1 MPEPYSKFGD
11 ILIGSIN
18 CLPRDSKKPPFNA
31 PTTIVH
37 KWVFEAVRKNKR
49 KEQVAGFDPVA
60 TRADVEKTLKLEDA
74 YTRLAE
80 ETKGHWGGKDFDKSN
95 VSVVHTSMRANSPEG
110 LSVQETVEF
119 ALLYDP
125 DMFAAGVMV
134 ADAERKQP
142 VAFVGDLVGVAPHL
156 TATLPEEGQ
165 KTIEYS
171 STTTVSVSQ
180 STQEGWEVGLTAEAG
195 VNFKGAEVK
204 RSLSVKWAKTTT
216 NTTEVTK
223 THTESSGITIPKN
236 EWARMDVRACAGVY
250 EGWLAFH
257 NRRTGKIEMY
267 PVRGI
272 VHVPG
277 FVSPVAVYRMSAP
290 SNAFSEIERA
300 LISEYSRVGTA
311 LEQAAADVNSD
322 GQYSALAVEHARL
335 EAAVGAMFPS

>member
-31 PTTIVH
+31 PSTIVH
-37 KWVFEAVRKNKR
+37 KWAFEAVRKGKL
-49 KEQVAGFDPVA
+49 KEQRAGFDVVA
-60 TRADVEKTLKLEDA
+60 TRADIEKTLKLEDA
-74 YTRLAE
+74 YTRLAA
-80 ETKGHWGGKDFDKSN
+80 ETKGHWAGKDFDKSN
-95 VSVVHTSMRANSPEG
+95 VSVVHNSMRDNPEK
-110 LSVQETVEF
+110 LSVQEAVEF
-119 ALLYDP
+119 GLLYDP
-125 DMFAAGVMV
+125 DMFVAAIMV
-134 ADAERKQP
+134 ADAARKQP

-156 TATLPEEGQ
+156 TATLPEEGE

-171 STTTVSVSQ
+171 ETTTVSVSQ

-195 VNFKGAEVK
+195 VNFKGGEVK

-223 THTESSGITIPKN
+223 THTETSGITIPKN
-236 EWARMDVRACAGVY
+236 EWARMDVRLCAGVY

-311 LEQAAADVNSD
+311 LEQAAVDVHSD

-335 EAAVGAMFPS
+335 EAAVSAMFPA